1 MSGCFCRECGSLRK
15 TGVMAA
21 ALSCCYRR
29 GSTRFF
35 VLMFSAAIASSA
47 SAETIVWEGSA
58 TDDWFS
64 VLNWAFY
71 NQFPGPNDTAEIS
84 SDGPTII
91 AGKEAK
97 ADQLMIGNYANG
109 TMTVEGSLSTAYIK
123 LGTMAGFSGTLN
135 FSGGSLSNERDVS
148 VGEYGT
154 GELRLS
160 ASSATSQGIV
170 YVGEKSTGQGN
181 LVLTASSFETRG
193 LIVAGGAGSS
203 GSVSVAGQNSKL
215 VISNDTFVGDGG
227 VGALV
232 IAGSG
237 AVKSQRTL
245 IIGNLPSSD
254 GSALRIGGAGS
265 LLETEGEL
273 VVGNQGAA
281 HMVVETAAVVVSDTV
296 TIGRRSV
303 GEVNV
308 TGDDTK
314 WTTGDLLIG
323 SASDPGGAA
332 GYGMVGIKTG
342 GKVKSAS
349 ARLGIVA
356 GATGAVTV
364 DGGDSVWEVG
374 SAGLEVGVGG
384 TGSLGVSG
392 GGVVASAA
400 TVLAVNPGSS
410 GTATVAGSG
419 SILRNTGN
427 LHVGGAGEASL
438 HIEADGAVISDS
450 GYVAQLTGSTSSVVV
465 SGDGS
470 NWTLAKTLLIGLES
484 QTYGEVSVLA
494 GGDIQA
500 GEVTLGDLAG
510 SSGVIGING
519 AGSKVIVKVDN
530 NAGVSGDMTI
540 GRSGSGIVAV
550 SDAASLDA
558 YRLHLGKEAGSDGR
572 LDLIGA
578 RSRVDIGNDLTIG
591 SRGSGTVE
599 VSAGASL
606 VATTIRIASEA
617 GSTGILNIGAAAG
630 ERAYSAGTVEA
641 DAITFG
647 AGNGRIVFNHP
658 ETNYTLSADI
668 SGAGQVDA
676 ENGVTTLSGD
686 NTYSG
691 GTTISGGTLKGAAT
705 SFGSGRIANDAQL
718 VVDGAGTLSN
728 VISGSG
734 AIEKTGSGNLVLTG
748 NNSYSGGTTI
758 AAGTLTGGA
767 TGFGSGEIINN
778 AQLFV
783 EGAGIFS
790 NVVSGTGAFEKT
802 GDGNLVLSGAS
813 TYTGITEV
821 SSGKLSVNGS
831 LVSTVFVDDGATL
844 GGSGTIGGLTVASG
858 GTLSPGNSIGT
869 LTSTGD
875 VTFASGSVYAVE
887 IDASGNSDRL
897 DVSGTITIGNN
908 VNLVVTTLSSHS
920 AYSLGTRYTI
930 LTATG
935 GVSGVFSSID
945 ENFAYLIASVTKSTD
960 SGTAYLSFT
969 RTSAEAG
976 LLASATSTENAGAA
990 NAVEALGEAAP
1001 LYQAAVFLQ
1010 QGEAQSAFSQLAGA
1024 LQPSLAMALISRSQL
1039 TRDVILDRMRS
1050 AFNGIDARPILP
1062 LAGSGGR
1069 QPENIGEDHL
1079 TFWSSGFGARS
1090 RLGGDGHG
1098 FSVETKGGGV
1108 LFGVD
1113 GDWDNGWRTGLA
1125 AGYGRDTVSQID
1137 LAASANVDSYYLAAY
1152 AGTAIGPTSLRFGA
1166 IHAFQNVETQR
1177 AISFSTLKGELAA
1190 GYDASTTQAFAE
1202 AAWRFDFDPTHV
1214 EPYANISYVNTHTDA
1229 FREIG
1234 GIAAVSSGPANHG
1247 QLYTTLGARISRDF
1261 AVEGG
1266 LGRAMF
1272 DVAWRHGYGDR
1283 TLESR
1288 LFYDGGSGFSVAS
1301 AASARDAALLNI
1313 GLSYDLN
1320 PFATLTFRYGAVFG
1334 AGVLEQSAFAE
1345 LGVRF

>member
-1 MSGCFCRECGSLRK
+1 MSGCFCRECGSPRK

-392 GGVVASAA
+392 GGVVDSAT

-410 GTATVAGSG
+410 GTVTVAGSG
-419 SILRNTGN
+419 SILRNTSMSAALARLRSISRRTGPSSAIADM
-427 LHVGGAGEASL
+427 LRSL
-438 HIEADGAVISDS
+438 PALPLPWSSPA
-450 GYVAQLTGSTSSVVV
+450 TGRT
-465 SGDGS
+465 
-470 NWTLAKTLLIGLES
+470 
-484 QTYGEVSVLA
+484 
-494 GGDIQA
+494 
-500 GEVTLGDLAG
+500 
-510 SSGVIGING
+510 
-519 AGSKVIVKVDN
+519 
-530 NAGVSGDMTI
+530 
-540 GRSGSGIVAV
+540 GRWP
-550 SDAASLDA
+550 
-558 YRLHLGKEAGSDGR
+558 RLW
-572 LDLIGA
+572 
-578 RSRVDIGNDLTIG
+578 
-591 SRGSGTVE
+591 
-599 VSAGASL
+599 
-606 VATTIRIASEA
+606 
-617 GSTGILNIGAAAG
+617 
-630 ERAYSAGTVEA
+630 
-641 DAITFG
+641 
-647 AGNGRIVFNHP
+647 
-658 ETNYTLSADI
+658 LSA
-668 SGAGQVDA
+668 SRARPM
-676 ENGVTTLSGD
+676 ERFRS
-686 NTYSG
+686 SP
-691 GTTISGGTLKGAAT
+691 AAT
-705 SFGSGRIANDAQL
+705 FRR
-718 VVDGAGTLSN
+718 
-728 VISGSG
+728 
-734 AIEKTGSGNLVLTG
+734 E
-748 NNSYSGGTTI
+748 
-758 AAGTLTGGA
+758 
-767 TGFGSGEIINN
+767 
-778 AQLFV
+778 
-783 EGAGIFS
+783 
-790 NVVSGTGAFEKT
+790 
-802 GDGNLVLSGAS
+802 
-813 TYTGITEV
+813 
-821 SSGKLSVNGS
+821 
-831 LVSTVFVDDGATL
+831 
-844 GGSGTIGGLTVASG
+844 
-858 GTLSPGNSIGT
+858 
-869 LTSTGD
+869 
-875 VTFASGSVYAVE
+875 
-887 IDASGNSDRL
+887 RL
-897 DVSGTITIGNN
+897 RW
-908 VNLVVTTLSSHS
+908 
-920 AYSLGTRYTI
+920 A
-930 LTATG
+930 
-935 GVSGVFSSID
+935 
-945 ENFAYLIASVTKSTD
+945 
-960 SGTAYLSFT
+960 
-969 RTSAEAG
+969 
-976 LLASATSTENAGAA
+976 
-990 NAVEALGEAAP
+990 
-1001 LYQAAVFLQ
+1001 
-1010 QGEAQSAFSQLAGA
+1010 
-1024 LQPSLAMALISRSQL
+1024 
-1039 TRDVILDRMRS
+1039 
-1050 AFNGIDARPILP
+1050 ILP
-1062 LAGSGGR
+1062 AL
-1069 QPENIGEDHL
+1069 
-1079 TFWSSGFGARS
+1079 
-1090 RLGGDGHG
+1090 
-1098 FSVETKGGGV
+1098 
-1108 LFGVD
+1108 
-1113 GDWDNGWRTGLA
+1113 
-1125 AGYGRDTVSQID
+1125 
-1137 LAASANVDSYYLAAY
+1137 
-1152 AGTAIGPTSLRFGA
+1152 
-1166 IHAFQNVETQR
+1166 
-1177 AISFSTLKGELAA
+1177 
-1190 GYDASTTQAFAE
+1190 
-1202 AAWRFDFDPTHV
+1202 
-1214 EPYANISYVNTHTDA
+1214 
-1229 FREIG
+1229 
-1234 GIAAVSSGPANHG
+1234 PA
-1247 QLYTTLGARISRDF
+1247 
-1261 AVEGG
+1261 
-1266 LGRAMF
+1266 
-1272 DVAWRHGYGDR
+1272 
-1283 TLESR
+1283 
-1288 LFYDGGSGFSVAS
+1288 
-1301 AASARDAALLNI
+1301 
-1313 GLSYDLN
+1313 
-1320 PFATLTFRYGAVFG
+1320 
-1334 AGVLEQSAFAE
+1334 
-1345 LGVRF
+1345 

>member
-1 MSGCFCRECGSLRK
+1 MSASCCPGPEREACPTAGTRGAWLRQIGFGVTGVFSLMVSFAAVPDAMAENLLWTGTDGGEWSTGADWAPSRHVPTAADAVIINTFGPAITIGTNAEAAEVLIGTSAGTGTLVVRGSLK
-15 TGVMAA
+15 TTSFG
-21 ALSCCYRR
+21 LGTGT
-29 GSTRFF
+29 GSTG
-35 VLMFSAAIASSA
+35 
-47 SAETIVWEGSA
+47 TA
-58 TDDWFS
+58 T
-64 VLNWAFY
+64 
-71 NQFPGPNDTAEIS
+71 
-84 SDGPTII
+84 
-91 AGKEAK
+91 
-97 ADQLMIGNYANG
+97 
-109 TMTVEGSLSTAYIK
+109 
-123 LGTMAGFSGTLN
+123 FSGASWVN
-135 FSGGSLSNERDVS
+135 DGAVS
-148 VGEYGT
+148 VGGIGT
-154 GELRLS
+154 GELLLQHGTIASAKDILIGGVESGNGSVTLDNSSSLTSSGTVFVGTGGSAQPSGGNGSLNIRAASTLESKGGVLAGDAGTTGTALVSGNGSRWSNLS
-160 ASSATSQGIV
+160 DGV
-170 YVGEKSTGQGN
+170 VVGE
-181 LVLTASSFETRG
+181 V
-193 LIVAGGAGSS
+193 
-203 GSVSVAGQNSKL
+203 
-215 VISNDTFVGDGG
+215 G
-227 VGALV
+227 VGTLTV
-232 IAGSG
+232 TSG
-237 AVKSQRTL
+237 GTVVSQTMT
-245 IIGNLPSSD
+245 IIGNLDSAD
-254 GSALRIGGAGS
+254 GSSVTVSRRGSSLRS
-265 LLETEGEL
+265 RDTL
-273 VVGNQGAA
+273 VVGNGGAA
-281 HMVVETAAVVVSDTV
+281 TLRVEAAGTV
-296 TIGRRSV
+296 TSGDAIIGRHSQ
-303 GEVNV
+303 GSATV
-308 TGDDTK
+308 TGEGSR
-314 WTTGDLLIG
+314 WTTGDLQVGGDTADPNGPSGNGTLNVTAG
-323 SASDPGGAA
+323 STVES
-332 GYGMVGIKTG
+332 TR
-342 GKVKSAS
+342 
-349 ARLGIVA
+349 ARLGAVA
-356 GATGAVTV
+356 GATGAAVV
-364 DGGDSVWEVG
+364 DGQGSTWAVGSGNIEVG
-374 SAGLEVGVGG
+374 STG
-384 TGSLGVSG
+384 TGSLAVTGGGFVDAANIVIGANGGSTG
-392 GGVVASAA
+392 TARVNGAGSRLQSRSDLKVGLDGDGSMTVEAGGVVTSRDGYVVTRGASSSSVTVTGDGSSWTMSGTFFVGEGSGTTGNVVVSASGDIRAA
-400 TVLAVNPGSS
+400 SLRLADLAGSS
-410 GTATVAGSG
+410 GTLTITGAGSNVTAYVDNGIAGSATVGAGGNGSLAVTNGASFNAYDLYVGSGAGS
-419 SILRNTGN
+419 TG
-427 LHVGGAGEASL
+427 G
-438 HIEADGAVISDS
+438 
-450 GYVAQLTGSTSSVVV
+450 VVV

-470 NWTLAKTLLIGLES
+470 RAAVRNSLVAG
-484 QTYGEVSVLA
+484 LA
-494 GGDIQA
+494 GNGSI
-500 GEVTLGDLAG
+500 EVTG
-510 SSGVIGING
+510 
-519 AGSKVIVKVDN
+519 
-530 NAGVSGDMTI
+530 
-540 GRSGSGIVAV
+540 
-550 SDAASLDA
+550 
-558 YRLHLGKEAGSDGR
+558 
-572 LDLIGA
+572 
-578 RSRVDIGNDLTIG
+578 
-591 SRGSGTVE
+591 
-599 VSAGASL
+599 GASL
-606 VATTIRIASEA
+606 VAQTILIAVNA
-617 GSTGILNIGAAAG
+617 GSTGALSIGAPSGQTA
-630 ERAYSAGTVEA
+630 RSAGAV
-641 DAITFG
+641 DAGVIAIG
-647 AGNGRIVFNHP
+647 AGNGSIVFNHS
-658 ETNYTLSADI
+658 ETNYDLSANI
-668 SGAGQVDA
+668 FGAGHVVA
-676 ENGVTTLSGD
+676 ENGVTTLSGH
-686 NTYSG
+686 NSYSG
-691 GTTISGGTLKGAAT
+691 GTTISAGILKGTAT
-705 SFGSGRIANDAQL
+705 SFGSGQIVNEAQL
-718 VVDGAGTLSN
+718 VVDGAGT
-728 VISGSG
+728 
-734 AIEKTGSGNLVLTG
+734 
-748 NNSYSGGTTI
+748 
-758 AAGTLTGGA
+758 
-767 TGFGSGEIINN
+767 
-778 AQLFV
+778 
-783 EGAGIFS
+783 FS

-802 GDGNLVLSGAS
+802 GGGNLVMTGDS

-897 DVSGTITIGNN
+897 DVNGTITIGNN

-960 SGTAYLSFT
+960 SATAYLSFS
-969 RTSAEAG
+969 RTSPEAG

-1050 AFNGIDARPILP
+1050 AFNGIDARQILP
-1062 LAGSGGR
+1062 IAGSGGR

-1098 FSVETKGGGV
+1098 FSVETRGGGV

-1113 GDWDNGWRTGLA
+1113 GDLDNGWRTGLA
-1125 AGYGRDTVSQID
+1125 AGYGHDTVSQID

-1152 AGTAIGPTSLRFGA
+1152 AGTAIGPTSLNFGA